1 MRRHLAPE
9 DKAHLVLRFIKSK
22 ESASALCR
30 KHRISQSNY
39 YRWRQIFVLAGTDA
53 LRRIPKCAIR
63 APARMPTKA
72 NEHRAKV
79 NAEKIRLQRSIEAA
93 VRSQSIDR
101 RVRLTETTKRA
112 IIDLVDTSS
121 IPKITALTVARV
133 ARSTYYQ
140 WRKIMLMNVSP
151 QENQYLLKV
160 YQAYRSR
167 MRQGCSLQVAPL
179 AAIGPRLQSY
189 NMEGRRLTE
198 RFGQSGLEA
207 REARNQDDYQ
217 ECRIPMAQ
225 G

>member
-151 QENQYLLKV
+151 QENQYIAQSISGL
-160 YQAYRSR
+160 QIANASR
-167 MRQGCSLQVAPL
+167 MQSSSCSTRRHWTTASIVQ
-179 AAIGPRLQSY
+179 Y
-189 NMEGRRLTE
+189 GRSTTYRKVWPK
-198 RFGQSGLEA
+198 RA
-207 REARNQDDYQ
+207 
-217 ECRIPMAQ
+217 
-225 G
+225 